1 MKKQELVIRNSG
13 KTKTSRTWSL
23 QFSVGEG
30 SVSVLIASG
39 IRSGSLGRGFLRGGS
54 LGSGLATFGGK
65 GGGASNRFGVSV
77 ATLGFTAGF
86 AAGFG
91 GFTGGSG
98 LFPLISF
105 GGRGGRGLC
114 SARVGSFGSSGGN
127 LGNTEGS
134 SDIFGGSGGF

>member
-114 SARVGSFGSSGGN
+114 SARVGSFGRSGGN